1 MKKEK
6 LRKNGAGIIIYND
19 KNQVLLQLRNNNHN
33 IKYPN
38 SWVLFGGAINPGEV
52 PEQAIKREIYEEIG
66 IILRNISFFKN
77 YVYIDEDEV
86 HKQYI
91 FKLQSNLD
99 LNKIILKEGA
109 DLKFFSKKELGSID
123 IGFNVRDMLC
133 DFFKSIENEKIRK
146 SNQFVQEE
154 LSNS

>member
-6 LRKNGAGIIIYND
+6 LKKNGAGIIIYND
-19 KNQVLLQLRNNNHN
+19 KNQVLLQLRNNDHS

-38 SWVLFGGAINPGEV
+38 NWVLFGGAMNPNEV
-52 PEQAIKREIYEEIG
+52 PEQAVKREIYEEIG
-66 IILRNISFFKN
+66 IILRNISFFRN

-109 DLKFFSKKELGSID
+109 DFKFFSKKELENID
-123 IGFNVRDMLC
+123 IGFNVRDMLR
-133 DFFKSIENEKIRK
+133 DFFNTIENGKIRK
-146 SNQFVQEE
+146 SNQSVQEE